1 MADDSK
7 CYTIDSGGA
16 MWRLLSLPTFNER
29 TPRKQLYFSLGL
41 IVLCWFPIAI
51 LCFFNLDLEQYHL
64 LFVRDVATHVRFL
77 FVLPILIFARSSI
90 NKSFHYTVEFFYQTK
105 IVDDENKEP
114 FERILTSLKKWSNS
128 KIVDYVLLFF
138 VYALFFIQ
146 EENRRSDADFYAPW
160 HIADNHITIAGWW
173 YSLISLP
180 ILQLLLYRWFYTISL
195 WIIFLRKISKLNFH
209 LSALHPDS
217 FGGLGFLRYTQ
228 LSFFPIA
235 LAFSALAAGFV
246 NNMILFSGISISEY
260 KIMLGSIVV
269 MIFIVFVLPLT
280 LLVPLLTRIRRT
292 DYLKYSLESWPIA
305 RKFGEE
311 LLAYY
316 QTGTEKPDVSWHA
329 DMIGSFEKTENMKVN
344 MVDKNILITF
354 AFAVIIPF
362 LPVLAQQVPL
372 EEFLLNFLKKI
383 LL

>member
-1 MADDSK
+1 MADSDNYFS
-7 CYTIDSGGA
+7 IDSGGT
-16 MWRLLSLPTFNER
+16 MWRLLSLPKFNER
-29 TPRKQLYFSLGL
+29 TSRKPLYFSLGL
-41 IVLCWFPIAI
+41 IALCWLPLAI
-51 LCFFNLDLEQYHL
+51 LCAFKLDLEQYYL

-77 FVLPILIFARSSI
+77 FVLPILIFARSSV
-90 NKSFHYTVEFFYQTK
+90 NKSFHYTVKLFYQTK
-105 IVDDENKEP
+105 IIDEKNKEP
-114 FERILTSLKKWSNS
+114 FEKILTDLGRWSNS
-128 KIVDYVLLFF
+128 KIADYVLLFF
-138 VYALFFIQ
+138 VYLLFFIQ
-146 EENRRSDADFYAPW
+146 EENRRNDADFYAPW
-160 HIADNHITIAGWW
+160 HIADNHITVAGWW

-180 ILQLLLYRWFYTISL
+180 ILQLLLYRWFYTITL

-246 NNMILFSGISISEY
+246 NNMILFSGISIVEY

-280 LLVPLLTRIRRT
+280 LLVPLLTRIRRE
-292 DYLKYSLESWPIA
+292 DYLKYSLEAWPIA
-305 RKFGEE
+305 RKFEEE
-311 LLAYY
+311 LVAYY
-316 QTGTEKPDVSWHA
+316 HSGTEKPDVSWHA

-344 MVDKNILITF
+344 MVNKNILITF

-362 LPVLAQQVPL
+362 LPVLAQQIPL